1 MPPIEFVLLIASA
14 LALVSILASK
24 ASRLLGVPAL
34 LLFIAIGMLAGSD
47 GPGGIYF
54 DDARLAQALGVTA
67 LALILFS
74 GGLDTQWALVRPV
87 WRAGLSLATVGVV
100 ATAGL
105 VGAFAAWA
113 FGFSWLEG
121 LLLGAIVSSTDAA
134 AVFSVL
140 KSRSVRLRGSLEPL
154 LEFESG
160 SNDPMAVFLTLGLI
174 QLLLNPALSA
184 LNLIPFFIQQM
195 GLGALLGWVAGRVS
209 VFILNR
215 IKLET
220 QGLYPVLT
228 LTLALLTYGLTASFG
243 GNGFLAVYVAGLIL
257 GNSDFIHKRS
267 LTHFHDGLAW
277 LMQIVM
283 FLTLGLLVF
292 PSQLPAVIGPGLILA
307 AFLILVARPVSVLLA
322 LALTALTAREKA
334 MVAWVGLRG
343 AAPIILATFPLL
355 AGIPKSDLIFNLV
368 FFIVLVSV
376 LLQGT
381 TLPAI
386 ARWLKVGA
394 PALPPSAAPLE
405 LTPTAGPDSRLVE
418 LKVAADAAS
427 VGRQI
432 VELGLPP
439 GALIV
444 MVRRAAGNVI
454 PTGALVLEAGD
465 TLLVLADAASLAE
478 AKRKIEADGGR
489 LTADG

>member
-74 GGLDTQWALVRPV
+74 GRLDTQWALVRPV
-87 WRAGLSLATVGVV
+87 WRAGLSLATVGVAV
-100 ATAGL
+100 TAGL

-121 LLLGAIVSSTDAA
+121 LLLGAIVFSTDAA

-174 QLLLNPALSA
+174 QLLVNPALSA

-195 GLGALLGWVAGRVS
+195 GLGALLRWAAGRVS
-209 VFILNR
+209 VFVLNR

-228 LTLALLTYGLTASFG
+228 LTVALLTYGLTASLG

-257 GNSDFIHKRS
+257 GNSDFIHKRVVS
-267 LTHFHDGLAW
+267 L
-277 LMQIVM
+277 
-283 FLTLGLLVF
+283 
-292 PSQLPAVIGPGLILA
+292 
-307 AFLILVARPVSVLLA
+307 
-322 LALTALTAREKA
+322 
-334 MVAWVGLRG
+334 
-343 AAPIILATFPLL
+343 
-355 AGIPKSDLIFNLV
+355 
-368 FFIVLVSV
+368 
-376 LLQGT
+376 
-381 TLPAI
+381 
-386 ARWLKVGA
+386 
-394 PALPPSAAPLE
+394 
-405 LTPTAGPDSRLVE
+405 
-418 LKVAADAAS
+418 
-427 VGRQI
+427 
-432 VELGLPP
+432 
-439 GALIV
+439 
-444 MVRRAAGNVI
+444 
-454 PTGALVLEAGD
+454 
-465 TLLVLADAASLAE
+465 
-478 AKRKIEADGGR
+478 
-489 LTADG
+489 

>member
-1 MPPIEFVLLIASA
+1 
-14 LALVSILASK
+14 
-24 ASRLLGVPAL
+24 
-34 LLFIAIGMLAGSD
+34 
-47 GPGGIYF
+47 
-54 DDARLAQALGVTA
+54 
-67 LALILFS
+67 
-74 GGLDTQWALVRPV
+74 
-87 WRAGLSLATVGVV
+87 
-100 ATAGL
+100 
-105 VGAFAAWA
+105 
-113 FGFSWLEG
+113 
-121 LLLGAIVSSTDAA
+121 
-134 AVFSVL
+134 
-140 KSRSVRLRGSLEPL
+140 
-154 LEFESG
+154 
-160 SNDPMAVFLTLGLI
+160 
-174 QLLLNPALSA
+174 
-184 LNLIPFFIQQM
+184 
-195 GLGALLGWVAGRVS
+195 
-209 VFILNR
+209 
-215 IKLET
+215 
-220 QGLYPVLT
+220 
-228 LTLALLTYGLTASFG
+228 
-243 GNGFLAVYVAGLIL
+243 
-257 GNSDFIHKRS
+257 
-267 LTHFHDGLAW
+267 
-277 LMQIVM
+277 MQIVM